1 MALNQNNK
9 KKNRASTQIEKIS
22 PRPWAKRRLRLDLAL
37 VAILV
42 WVSWII
48 FFDKDTV
55 LYQQVSIAL
64 IAGGVTLIGQYV
76 FGAAWDDKNYMS
88 ALNKQN
94 ENMGTDTSSLDE
106 SDSSNS
112 DNSGDQAP
120 SQIPDTKGTNDT
132 KGDNTE

>member
-9 KKNRASTQIEKIS
+9 KKTRAPIEKIT

-37 VAILV
+37 LAILV

-48 FFDKDTV
+48 FVDKDTV
-55 LYQQVSIAL
+55 LYQQISIAL
-64 IAGGVTLIGQYV
+64 IAGGVALIGQYV

-94 ENMGTDTSSLDE
+94 ETVAATTDTESLAADDAAGE
-106 SDSSNS
+106 DTS
-112 DNSGDQAP
+112 P
-120 SQIPDTKGTNDT
+120 SQIPDKADT
-132 KGDNTE
+132 KGDTE

>member
-1 MALNQNNK
+1 MALDQNNK
-9 KKNRASTQIEKIS
+9 KKKRASTHIEKIT

-94 ENMGTDTSSLDE
+94 ETSDTE
-106 SDSSNS
+106 TWAA
-112 DNSGDQAP
+112 DNTSGEEEP
-120 SQIPDTKGTNDT
+120 SQIPTT
-132 KGDNTE
+132 KGDTE

>member
-1 MALNQNNK
+1 MALDQNNK
-9 KKNRASTQIEKIS
+9 KKKRASTHIEKIT

-42 WVSWII
+42 WISWII

-94 ENMGTDTSSLDE
+94 ETSDTE
-106 SDSSNS
+106 TWAA
-112 DNSGDQAP
+112 DNTSGEEEP
-120 SQIPDTKGTNDT
+120 SQIPTT
-132 KGDNTE
+132 KGDTE

>member
-1 MALNQNNK
+1 MALDQNNK
-9 KKNRASTQIEKIS
+9 KKKRASTHIEKIT

-64 IAGGVTLIGQYV
+64 IAGGVTLIGQFV
-76 FGAAWDDKNYMS
+76 FGAAWDDKNYMN

-94 ENMGTDTSSLDE
+94 ETVTESLSADDAAGEDE
-106 SDSSNS
+106 EEP
-112 DNSGDQAP
+112 A
-120 SQIPDTKGTNDT
+120 SQIPTT
-132 KGDNTE
+132 KGDTE